1 MKLLLSAQGKLKPK
15 HLSLFIMGGGG
26 KERTKGGSHGFQG
39 NRGGGET
46 VIADRVQRG
55 GAIRH

>member
-15 HLSLFIMGGGG
+15 YLSLFIMGGGGG

-55 GAIRH
+55 GL